1 METEFTPVS
10 AAVGGFL
17 IGLGALLLYLFIGRV
32 AGISGIIAGALQ
44 QEEGR
49 SWRIAFIIGLL
60 LGPTT
65 VVWFDPSFSFQTP
78 DLSVVV
84 ILAGLLVGFGTR
96 LGNGCTSGHG
106 ICGVSRW
113 SPRSIAATAIFMV
126 TGILVASLFS
136 FGVRYA

>member
-10 AAVGGFL
+10 AAIGGFL

-49 SWRIAFIIGLL
+49 SWRIAFIVGLL

-84 ILAGLLVGFGTR
+84 IIAGLLVGFGTR